1 MPPLDRYIDVPT
13 ENERDLADMQAV
25 EGEDYI
31 SWDDFEKTLDTP
43 PSENNNEA
51 VRNRRRRSSKRH
63 RP

>member
-1 MPPLDRYIDVPT
+1 
-13 ENERDLADMQAV
+13 MQAV